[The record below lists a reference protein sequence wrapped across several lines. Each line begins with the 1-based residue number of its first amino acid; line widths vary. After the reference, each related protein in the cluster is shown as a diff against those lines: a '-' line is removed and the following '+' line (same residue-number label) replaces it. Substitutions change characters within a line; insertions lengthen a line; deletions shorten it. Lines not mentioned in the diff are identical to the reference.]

1 MGQSATTCLS
11 YQLVSS
17 MGIAGL
23 LLPDEPE
30 MTPEPPRL
38 SNGLW
43 MDDRETDAGDGDRDM
58 DIALPP
64 DPPALEDVSSS
75 VMRAQFQRK
84 GIETLELQGKQPE
97 YEYGFDRSHGKAWR
111 MRILGPK
118 KRGPTEWSCPPS
130 LDDRGPHAAVRCSF
144 ADGDVFESGLV
155 TQVSCLRSILKP
167 QPKLEMH
174 LQINKP

>member
-84 GIETLELQGKQPE
+84 GIETLELQSKQPE
-97 YEYGFDRSHGKAWR
+97 YE
-111 MRILGPK
+111 LG
-118 KRGPTEWSCPPS
+118 G
-130 LDDRGPHAAVRCSF
+130 
-144 ADGDVFESGLV
+144 
-155 TQVSCLRSILKP
+155 
-167 QPKLEMH
+167 
-174 LQINKP
+174 